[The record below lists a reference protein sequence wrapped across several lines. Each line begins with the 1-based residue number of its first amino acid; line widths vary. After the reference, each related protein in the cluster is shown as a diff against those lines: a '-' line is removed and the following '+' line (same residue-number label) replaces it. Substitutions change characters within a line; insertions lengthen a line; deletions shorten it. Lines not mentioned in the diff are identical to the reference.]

1 MNVLNLKNVTKAFG
15 DFYAVNDLSFSIT
28 PGSMYGLL
36 GPNGAGKTTTIRMIM
51 DIILPDTGVIEIL
64 GQGSTSDVHDRV
76 GYLPEERGLYRKMKV
91 EELLMFFAR
100 VRNMRKQEGRQ
111 KIDAWL
117 DRLDLLTWKEKKVEE
132 LSRGMQQKLQFI
144 TTIFHEPE
152 LIILDEPFTGLDP
165 VNVGLLKE
173 IMHELQQKGTTIVLS
188 THLMEQVEKLCDAI
202 CLIHQGKMVLEGP
215 LSDVKRHYGR
225 NSVAVAYD
233 GTSQFLHDESLV
245 ERFDDYG
252 NYVEVHLREGV
263 DSQDLLHSITR
274 EARISR
280 FEIVEPSLNDI
291 FIQTVQT
298 GDKTV

>member
-15 DFYAVNDLSFSIT
+15 DFYAVNDLSFSIR
-28 PGSMYGLL
+28 PGGMYGLL

-51 DIILPDTGVIEIL
+51 DIIRPDTGEIEIL
-64 GQGSTSDVHDRV
+64 GKRSTSSGRDRI

-91 EELLMFFAR
+91 GELLTFFAR
-100 VRNMRKQEGRQ
+100 IRNMKRQ
-111 KIDAWL
+111 DSQPKIDAWL

-144 TTIFHEPE
+144 ATIFHDPE

-173 IMHELQQKGTTIVLS
+173 IMHEMQNNGTTIVLS

-215 LSDVKRHYGR
+215 LSQVKRQYGR
-225 NSVAVAYD
+225 NSIAVEYD
-233 GTSQFLHDESLV
+233 GTAQCLHDEALV

-252 NYVEVHLREGV
+252 NYVEVHLMEGV
-263 DSQDLLHSITR
+263 DSQTLLHRISQ

-291 FIQTVQT
+291 FIQTVQ
-298 GDKTV
+298 KTD